1 MFLVTGATG
10 DIGSKVLRRLS
21 EAGIRVRTLSCS
33 PETLPAVFAGADR
46 LFLLTGNVRSM
57 TTLQKNAIDAA
68 AAAGIEHVVKLW
80 ARGAQPG
87 SKSANGRWHHEVE
100 TYLKDSGRRWTILRP
115 HIFMQNLLDQAPRTR
130 EDGELRA
137 ASGNGRIPF
146 IDTRDIADAAVAALT
161 EEDHAGETYI
171 LTGDAALRAL
181 RSQASSE

>member
-21 EAGIRVRTLSCS
+21 EAGIRVRTLSRS
-33 PETLPAVFAGADR
+33 PERGEALPHVEWTRADLAEPETLPAVFAGADR

-100 TYLKDSGRRWTILRP
+100 TYLKDSGLR
-115 HIFMQNLLDQAPRTR
+115 
-130 EDGELRA
+130 
-137 ASGNGRIPF
+137 
-146 IDTRDIADAAVAALT
+146 
-161 EEDHAGETYI
+161 
-171 LTGDAALRAL
+171 
-181 RSQASSE
+181 